1 MTLLC
6 RNEGESA
13 KGRYRRKIDSQDGG
27 AFLVAGRHAVMT
39 QLHRW
44 MITRTTRDDQRS
56 GVLGFSTTK
65 RRMRYQ
71 VRVNCGLDGDSTA
84 PEAVVIHVD
93 TILCLERVQTY
104 FYAEETH
111 RAGLGLW
118 KQS

>member
-1 MTLLC
+1 
-6 RNEGESA
+6 
-13 KGRYRRKIDSQDGG
+13 
-27 AFLVAGRHAVMT
+27 
-39 QLHRW
+39 
-44 MITRTTRDDQRS
+44 
-56 GVLGFSTTK
+56 
-65 RRMRYQ
+65 MRYQ